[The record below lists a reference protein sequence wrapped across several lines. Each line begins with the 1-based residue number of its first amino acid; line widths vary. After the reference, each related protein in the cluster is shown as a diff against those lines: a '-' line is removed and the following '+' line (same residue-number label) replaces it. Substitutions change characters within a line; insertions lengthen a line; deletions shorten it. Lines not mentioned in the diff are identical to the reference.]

1 MHYALCILIGTTTL
15 GAAAAAGIQPTIHP
29 ASVCQ
34 SLVREISSESQVFY
48 SGSPNYVTAMSHFD
62 IASSQ
67 QAACAVEAGTPLDVG
82 VTLRT
87 VGASGVPFA
96 VKGGG
101 HATNPGFSSTT
112 GVHISLARFNTT
124 TYDASYPNTA
134 SGAVTIGA
142 GLTWGQVY
150 TVLDPLG
157 VIVVGG
163 RDHSVGVAG
172 FILGGGYG
180 YHSNQYGLSADT
192 VLSFE
197 LVLPNGIVKNITEK
211 SDADLFWA
219 LKGGGNNF
227 GIVTSFVV
235 RAFPQGQVWGG
246 SVVQTPGQQQAVGAA
261 LHQFDNVSDPRA
273 AAVGNFIVKNAST
286 LLTSVTLFYD
296 GPTPPPGIFD
306 AFLALP
312 TLHSTV
318 KTRSFLDLVLGNAGL
333 PTGYRGASGMVAYTA
348 NTPTFINA
356 TINEVTSLGVS
367 LAANTSAAA
376 VYYALEPFQKGYM
389 KNSTG
394 AYPPP
399 AARVGSPMPMAVAF
413 EWSDAKDDA
422 YLRQE
427 LTESVARLQAVAVSD
442 QVAAG
447 QSSGALPRYSN
458 YALAP
463 TALEE
468 FYGAEGLARL
478 VKIAQRVDPLRVM
491 ALAGGWKLQ
500 TRR

>member
-1 MHYALCILIGTTTL
+1 MHYSLRVLAGATTL
-15 GAAAAAGIQPTIHP
+15 GVAAAGIQPTLQP
-29 ASVCQ
+29 ASICQ
-34 SLVREISSESQVFY
+34 TLARNSDVFY
-48 SGSPNYVTAMSHFD
+48 PNSTNYIAAMSHFD
-62 IASSQ
+62 LASSQ
-67 QAACAVEAGTPLDVG
+67 QAACAVEADTPHDVG
-82 VTLRT
+82 FILRT
-87 VGASGVPFA
+87 VGAYGTPFA

-112 GVHISLARFNTT
+112 GVHISLARFNETK
-124 TYDASYPNTA
+124 YDASYPNA
-134 SGAVTIGA
+134 ANGAVTIGA

-150 TVLDPLG
+150 TTLDAFG

-180 YHSNQYGLSADT
+180 YHSNQYGLAADT

-197 LVLPNGIVKNITEK
+197 LVLPNGSVKNVTET

-235 RAFPQGQVWGG
+235 RAFPQGEVWGG
-246 SVVQTPGQQQAVGAA
+246 SVVQTAGQAEAVGAA
-261 LHQFDNVSDPRA
+261 LYQFDSVTDPRA
-273 AAVGNFIVKNAST
+273 AAVGNFISKNGSVSCLA

-296 GPTPPPGIFD
+296 GPTPPAGIFD

-312 TLHSTV
+312 TLQSTV

-333 PTGYRGASGMVAYTA
+333 PTGLRGASGMVAYTA
-348 NTPTFINA
+348 NTPAFINA
-356 TINEVTSLGVS
+356 TIHEVTTLGVS
-367 LAANTSAAA
+367 LHANTSAAA
-376 VYYALEPFQKGYM
+376 VYYALEPFQKGYL

-399 AARVGSPMPMAVAF
+399 AARAGSPMPMAVAY
-413 EWSDAKDDA
+413 EWSNAADDT
-422 YLRQE
+422 YLRKA
-427 LTESVARLQAVAVSD
+427 LVDSAARLQTVAVAE
-442 QVAAG
+442 QVVAG
-447 QSSGALPRYSN
+447 QANVALPRYSN

-463 TALEE
+463 TPLVE
-468 FYGAEGLARL
+468 FYGAEGLAKL
-478 VKIAQRVDPLRVM
+478 VKIARRVDPGRVM
-491 ALAGGWKLQ
+491 TLAGGWKVQ
-500 TRR
+500 AAR

>member
-1 MHYALCILIGTTTL
+1 MHNALRILA
-15 GAAAAAGIQPTIHP
+15 GATAFGVVTAAGIQPSTQA

-34 SLVREISSESQVFY
+34 AIARTNSSHSEVFY
-48 SGSPNYVTAMSHFD
+48 PGSPNYVAAMSHF
-62 IASSQ
+62 ALSSSQ
-67 QAACAVEAGTPLDVG
+67 QAACAVEADTALGVG
-82 VTLRT
+82 SILRT
-87 VGASGVPFA
+87 VGLHGTPFA

-124 TYDASYPNTA
+124 TYDPSYPHTA
-134 SGAVTIGA
+134 NGAVTIGA

-150 TVLDPLG
+150 TVLDPFG

-172 FILGGGYG
+172 FLLGGGYG
-180 YHSNQYGLSADT
+180 YHSNQYGLASDT

-197 LVLPNGIVKNITEK
+197 LVLPNGSVKNVTDK
-211 SDADLFWA
+211 SDPGLFWA
-219 LKGGGNNF
+219 LKGGGSNF

-246 SVVQTPGQQQAVGAA
+246 SVVQTPGQQLAVGAA
-261 LHQFDNVSDPRA
+261 LSQFDKVTDPRA

-312 TLHSTV
+312 TLQSTV

-333 PTGYRGASGMVAYTA
+333 PTNYRGASGMVAYTA
-348 NTPTFINA
+348 NTPTIINA
-356 TINEVTSLGVS
+356 TIKEVNSLGVS
-367 LAANTSAAA
+367 LPSNTSAVA
-376 VYYALEPFQKGYM
+376 VYYALEPFQKGYL

-399 AARVGSPMPMAVAF
+399 AARAGSPMPMAVAI

-422 YLRQE
+422 YLRGA
-427 LTESVARLQAVAVSD
+427 LADSVQRLQAVAVSD
-442 QVAAG
+442 QVQAG
-447 QSSGALPRYSN
+447 QSNVALPRYSN

-463 TALEE
+463 APLEE
-468 FYGAEGLARL
+468 FYGAESLARL
-478 VKIAQRVDPLRVM
+478 VQVARRVDPSKVM
-491 ALAGGWKLQ
+491 ILAGGWKVQ
-500 TRR
+500 SRR

>member
-1 MHYALCILIGTTTL
+1 MHYALRILAGATTL
-15 GAAAAAGIQPTIHP
+15 GAAAAAGIQPTTP
-29 ASVCQ
+29 TASVCQ
-34 SLVREISSESQVFY
+34 AIARKVSTQSEIFYPGSS
-48 SGSPNYVTAMSHFD
+48 NYVTAMSHFD
-62 IASSQ
+62 LASSQ
-67 QAACAVEAGTPLDVG
+67 QAACAVEAATPHDVG
-82 VTLRT
+82 SILRT
-87 VGASGVPFA
+87 VGSYGTPFA

-112 GVHISLARFNTT
+112 GVHISLARFNAT

-134 SGAVTIGA
+134 NGAVIIGA
-142 GLTWGQVY
+142 GLKWGEVY
-150 TVLDPLG
+150 TTLDAFG

-163 RDHSVGVAG
+163 RDRGVGVAG

-180 YHSNQYGLSADT
+180 YHSNQYGLAADT

-197 LVLPNGIVKNITEK
+197 LVLPNGSVKNITEK
-211 SDADLFWA
+211 SDPDLFWA

-227 GIVTSFVV
+227 GIVTSFVL

-246 SVVQTPGQQQAVGAA
+246 SVVQTPGQQEAVGAA
-261 LHQFDNVSDPRA
+261 LHQFDSVTDPRA
-273 AAVGNFIVKNAST
+273 TAVGNFIVKNAST
-286 LLTSVTLFYD
+286 LLTSITLFYD

-312 TLHSTV
+312 TLQSTV
-318 KTRSFLDLVLGNAGL
+318 KTRSFLNLVLGNAGL

-348 NTPTFINA
+348 NSPNFINA
-356 TINEVTSLGVS
+356 TINEVISLGAS
-367 LAANTSAAA
+367 LPANTSAAA
-376 VYYALEPFQKGYM
+376 VYYALEPFQKGYL

-399 AARVGSPMPMAVAF
+399 AARAGSPMPMAVAY

-422 YLRQE
+422 YLRE
-427 LTESVARLQAVAVSD
+427 ALADSVARLQAVAVAD

-447 QSSGALPRYSN
+447 QSSVALPRYAN

-463 TALEE
+463 TPLEE
-468 FYGAEGLARL
+468 FYGADGLARL
-478 VKIAQRVDPLRVM
+478 EKIARRVDPLRVM
-491 ALAGGWKLQ
+491 ALAGGWKVQ
-500 TRR
+500 TRH